1 VNLSL
6 FRTAAAYL
14 PRPFGT
20 PAGAGQAGDRRLFL
34 ARALALYGPPL
45 ASLLAALGAWE
56 GAVRLLHIKS
66 YLLPPPSSVF
76 RVLWSSRS
84 VLLADTV
91 VTMQEVMIGF
101 AIAAGVAIPL
111 AWLIVSSPLLER
123 SLYPLLVVSQ
133 TVPKI
138 AVAPLFIIWFGFEMT
153 SKIVTVIL
161 ICFFP
166 VLIDSIVGL
175 RSVSP
180 ESLELFRSMGA
191 GRWAT
196 FWHLRLPASLPYV
209 LSGLKVAITLAV
221 VGAVVGEFIGS
232 TEGLGYRLLTANA
245 NLRTDMLFAAV
256 TVLTVTGLAL
266 FYILDLCERT
276 LFPWHISRRSVVRE
290 QGM

>member
-1 VNLSL
+1 VNLSRI
-6 FRTAAAYL
+6 RTAVTTASL
-14 PRPFGT
+14 PITATQP
-20 PAGAGQAGDRRLFL
+20 PALG
-34 ARALALYGPPL
+34 RALARISAVYGPPA
-45 ASLLAALGAWE
+45 ASLAGALGAWE
-56 GAVRLLHIKS
+56 GAVRLLDIKN
-66 YLLPPPSSVF
+66 YLLPPPSAVF
-76 RVLWSSRS
+76 QQLWVSRT
-84 VLLADTV
+84 VLLSDTL
-91 VTMQEVMIGF
+91 VTIQEVLIGF
-101 AIAAGVAIPL
+101 AIAAAVAIPL

-138 AVAPLFIIWFGFEMT
+138 AVAPLFVIWFGFEMT

-161 ICFFP
+161 ISFFP
-166 VLIDSIVGL
+166 ILIDSIVGL
-175 RSVSP
+175 RSISP

-209 LSGLKVAITLAV
+209 MSGLKVAITLAV

-245 NLRTDMLFAAV
+245 NLRTDVLFAAV
-256 TVLTVTGLAL
+256 TVLTVVGLAL
-266 FYILDLCERT
+266 FYILDLCERA
-276 LFPWHISRRSVVRE
+276 LFPWHISRRSAVRE